1 MYYTDYH
8 THTALSPDGHVPL
21 REMARAAVEAGIS
34 ELCVTDH
41 YDLLEERGNLP
52 KPPHDWGPSLR
63 QFSETLPEFE
73 GKLTLR
79 LGLEL
84 GSAQMNPQYAAS
96 LLEMPELDFVIG
108 SLHNWSREK
117 GGEDFYYGDYADE
130 GACHAAL
137 DDYFN
142 SMAALAP
149 QGGLYDVLGHIIS
162 PLRYMPAPVPL
173 DRYMER
179 LEAIFKDAV
188 AAGRGIEVNTYR
200 GRTLEAWRPILALYR
215 DCGGEILTVG
225 SDAHVPEG
233 VGRGVPEAYELI
245 RDMGFGYVAAYRRHN
260 PQFIKL

>member
-8 THTALSPDGHVPL
+8 THSALSPDGHVPL
-21 REMARAAVEAGIS
+21 GEMARAAVAAGIH

-63 QFSETLPEFE
+63 QFGETLPEFQ

-84 GSAQMNPQYAAS
+84 GSAQVDPQYVAS
-96 LLEMPELDFVIG
+96 LLDMPELDFVIG

-117 GGEDFYYGDYADE
+117 GGEDFYFGGYE
-130 GACHAAL
+130 TEEACHAAL
-137 DDYFN
+137 DDYFG

-149 QGGLYDVLGHIIS
+149 QGGLYDVLGHIIY
-162 PLRYMPAPVPL
+162 PLRYMPNPVPL

-200 GRTLEAWRPILALYR
+200 GRTLEEWRPILALYR

-233 VGRGVPEAYELI
+233 VGRGVAEAYDLI
-245 RDMGFGYVAAYRRHN
+245 RDMGFGYVCAYERRKPH
-260 PQFIKL
+260 FIKL